1 MIRLRHS
8 SSTAINVATSSPAA
22 KQQQKP
28 RNAARL
34 QPPDDLLGLLLHGI
48 GLPLD
53 NLVKGTQR
61 RRLRL
66 PPPVRHLLH
75 GDDQIPG
82 PLVVFIHLAPFH
94 GLRGPGQ
101 DAAAELAHRPQQLR
115 QTAHPGIGLAPLP
128 LRQRLNQG
136 IHLVFGLLILQGQEH
151 PCLDIHQV
159 GSHGHKLA
167 GHLQVHLLAPVQIR
181 QILVQNQGNGDI
193 LYFDLILTQ
202 QEQDQVQGPLK
213 ILELLFS
220 LDHLFQLINGTFQ
233 FACTLSKA
241 DHAAE

>member
-1 MIRLRHS
+1 M
-8 SSTAINVATSSPAA
+8 
-22 KQQQKP
+22 
-28 RNAARL
+28 
-34 QPPDDLLGLLLHGI
+34 
-48 GLPLD
+48 
-53 NLVKGTQR
+53 
-61 RRLRL
+61 
-66 PPPVRHLLH
+66 
-75 GDDQIPG
+75 
-82 PLVVFIHLAPFH
+82 
-94 GLRGPGQ
+94 
-101 DAAAELAHRPQQLR
+101 
-115 QTAHPGIGLAPLP
+115 
-128 LRQRLNQG
+128 
-136 IHLVFGLLILQGQEH
+136 
-151 PCLDIHQV
+151 

-167 GHLQVHLLAPVQIR
+167 GHLQIHLLAPVQIR